1 MENFNMNQI
10 NKSINNLEYNTIIL
24 SLYKKDEL
32 MRINPFNQI
41 MSYIKKLNY
50 YNINSIEE
58 NKEYII
64 TKLVQLV
71 SEELYKDWESN
82 IKIHSIN
89 ELIEVIKNTQEYKDF
104 VLNLNYK
111 INRAFILSKFL
122 KPEENTFNF
131 YNALTL
137 DELNKIIDN

>member
-1 MENFNMNQI
+1 MSQI
-10 NKSINNLEYNTIIL
+10 NKSINNLEFNTIIL

-41 MSYIKKLNY
+41 INYIKKLNY

-64 TKLVQLV
+64 TKLVQLI
-71 SEELYKDWESN
+71 SEKLYQDWESN

-89 ELIEVIKNTQEYKDF
+89 KLIEIIKNTQEYKDF
-104 VLNLNYK
+104 VQNLNYK